1 MIKINILKKNE
12 FLTFCILFLLTLLLS
27 GISIPLISNAGVMP
41 DYFLALFIPLIATRF
56 MKMNIYI
63 LFFLGLIID
72 LLVGELIGQ
81 YGLILITIY
90 FTNFV
95 LNKYLL
101 FKSLIM
107 RVLQHLILTTIGI
120 IILFTSSLSYEL
132 NINLGLFPIKL
143 LTTFLLCIFYAKL
156 IQSLRRKP

>member
-1 MIKINILKKNE
+1 
-12 FLTFCILFLLTLLLS
+12 
-27 GISIPLISNAGVMP
+27 MP

-107 RVLQHLILTTIGI
+107 RVL
-120 IILFTSSLSYEL
+120 F
-132 NINLGLFPIKL
+132 
-143 LTTFLLCIFYAKL
+143 AKL
-156 IQSLRRKP
+156 SPQES